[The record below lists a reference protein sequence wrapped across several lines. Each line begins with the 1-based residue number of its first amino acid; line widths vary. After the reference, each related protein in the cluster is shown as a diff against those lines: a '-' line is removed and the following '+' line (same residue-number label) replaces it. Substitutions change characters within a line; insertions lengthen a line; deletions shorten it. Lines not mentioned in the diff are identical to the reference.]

1 MFYILILT
9 FYFCFIGM
17 NDFSYL
23 HTNCFEITVEL
34 SCDKFPHASELPVEW
49 ENNKESL
56 LLYMEQV
63 SSPSLCPA
71 QKIILLEFS
80 FPFSSA
86 LWFLQVHRG
95 IKGVIR
101 DKDTRVGI
109 ANAVIKVDGL
119 DHDIRSG
126 IHQLYFSI
134 ILSEFLPF
142 TMPNKLDY
150 TNSVMLLML
159 KIIIFSF
166 YSPACSCRWRLLA
179 FVESR

>member
-1 MFYILILT
+1 MNTLINSSFYLWMAILVLDSGS
-9 FYFCFIGM
+9 YFCFIGM

-34 SCDKFPHASELPVEW
+34 SCDKFPHASELPIEW

-56 LLYMEQV
+56 LMYMEQV
-63 SSPSLCPA
+63 SWLSLCPV
-71 QKIILLEFS
+71 QNVILLEPVS
-80 FPFSSA
+80 FFICP
-86 LWFLQVHRG
+86 LWLLQVHRG

-126 IHQLYFSI
+126 MPQLYFSI
-134 ILSEFLPF
+134 IYHLC
-142 TMPNKLDY
+142 
-150 TNSVMLLML
+150 
-159 KIIIFSF
+159 IIVFI
-166 YSPACSCRWRLLA
+166 YILN
-179 FVESR
+179 

>member
-1 MFYILILT
+1 MSFNVLYSGS
-9 FYFCFIGM
+9 YFCFIGM

-34 SCDKFPHASELPVEW
+34 SCDKFPHASELPIEW

-56 LLYMEQV
+56 LMYMEQV
-63 SSPSLCPA
+63 SGLSLCPA
-71 QKIILLEFS
+71 QNVILLEPVSIFIC
-80 FPFSSA
+80 P
-86 LWFLQVHRG
+86 LGLLQVHRG

-126 IHQLYFSI
+126 MPQLYFSI
-134 ILSEFLPF
+134 IYHLCI
-142 TMPNKLDY
+142 
-150 TNSVMLLML
+150 VV
-159 KIIIFSF
+159 
-166 YSPACSCRWRLLA
+166 
-179 FVESR
+179 FVYILN

>member
-1 MFYILILT
+1 MSFNVLYSGS
-9 FYFCFIGM
+9 YFCFIGM

-34 SCDKFPHASELPVEW
+34 SCDKFPHASELPIEW

-56 LLYMEQV
+56 LMYMEQV
-63 SSPSLCPA
+63 SGLSLCPA
-71 QKIILLEFS
+71 QNVILLEPVSIFI
-80 FPFSSA
+80 FICP
-86 LWFLQVHRG
+86 LGLLQVHRG

-126 IHQLYFSI
+126 MPQLYFSI
-134 ILSEFLPF
+134 
-142 TMPNKLDY
+142 
-150 TNSVMLLML
+150 
-159 KIIIFSF
+159 SF
-166 YSPACSCRWRLLA
+166 MYCSFCLY
-179 FVESR
+179 F

>member
-1 MFYILILT
+1 MSFNVLYSGS
-9 FYFCFIGM
+9 YFCFIGM

-34 SCDKFPHASELPVEW
+34 SCDKFPHASELPIEW

-56 LLYMEQV
+56 LMYMEQV
-63 SSPSLCPA
+63 SGLSLCPA
-71 QKIILLEFS
+71 QNVIQLEPVSIFIC
-80 FPFSSA
+80 P
-86 LWFLQVHRG
+86 LGLLQVHRG

-126 IHQLYFSI
+126 MPQLYFSI
-134 ILSEFLPF
+134 IYHLCI
-142 TMPNKLDY
+142 
-150 TNSVMLLML
+150 VV
-159 KIIIFSF
+159 
-166 YSPACSCRWRLLA
+166 
-179 FVESR
+179 FVYILN